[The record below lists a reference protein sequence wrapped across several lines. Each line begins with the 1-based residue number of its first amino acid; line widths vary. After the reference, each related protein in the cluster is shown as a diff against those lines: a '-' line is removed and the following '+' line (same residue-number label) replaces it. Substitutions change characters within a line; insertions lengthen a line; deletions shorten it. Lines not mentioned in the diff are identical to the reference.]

1 MLTVMGAI
9 RITGGAL
16 GGRQITVPPS
26 GVRPSQDRLRQG
38 VFSSLGAFVGGTRVL
53 DLFAGSGALGFEAL
67 SRGAA
72 SVCWVERHPGTVAVL
87 QRTVRDISAAVPG
100 ALLRVIRG
108 DAMDPDRY
116 GPHGPFDLVFADP
129 PYGPGMESD
138 LLPRLLVLLCR
149 PAILATGAVLVYEQP
164 AAAPIASSPSWD
176 LVRERKSGDSRWL
189 LYRLRGEEPAPAP
202 REP

>member
-1 MLTVMGAI
+1 
-9 RITGGAL
+9 
-16 GGRQITVPPS
+16 
-26 GVRPSQDRLRQG
+26 
-38 VFSSLGAFVGGTRVL
+38 
-53 DLFAGSGALGFEAL
+53 
-67 SRGAA
+67 
-72 SVCWVERHPGTVAVL
+72 
-87 QRTVRDISAAVPG
+87 
-100 ALLRVIRG
+100 
-108 DAMDPDRY
+108 MDPDRY